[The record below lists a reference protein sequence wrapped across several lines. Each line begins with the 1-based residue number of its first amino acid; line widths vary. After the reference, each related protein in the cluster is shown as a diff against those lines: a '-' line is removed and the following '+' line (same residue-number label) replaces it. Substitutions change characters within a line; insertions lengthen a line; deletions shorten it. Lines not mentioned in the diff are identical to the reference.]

1 MSDPVMIT
9 ILSHC
14 QHTDH
19 PLFSTQVV
27 LVTLNKVRD
36 GDKVTGSKARRS
48 RANLCGAAGK
58 AAALPLKS
66 LLLLQAKLLLEGL
79 LLLLPDW
86 PLAGNCYDGALCS
99 RALSAAPLEA
109 ALKAARQQASTGRG
123 PPQAPPSLRRGEG
136 LTAHFKLQAVFP
148 KLCTAIFLR

>member
-1 MSDPVMIT
+1 MIT

-19 PLFSTQVV
+19 PLLSTQVV

-66 LLLLQAKLLLEGL
+66 LLLLQAKLLPEGL

-99 RALSAAPLEA
+99 RALSAAQSQPKQRSKPRDSRVPLGGA
-109 ALKAARQQASTGRG
+109 PHRLLRASGGVRG
-123 PPQAPPSLRRGEG
+123 
-136 LTAHFKLQAVFP
+136 
-148 KLCTAIFLR
+148 